1 MSIEIG
7 NQKSQNSILLA
18 AAMGGILSF
27 AAACGESD
35 KYKNATPPA
44 TDDKKEVA
52 KELSLAEFTE
62 ICDARG
68 GLVETHMVCG
78 QTNTCA
84 GISYNKYSKK
94 TLDHTCAAK
103 NGCGGMSCVD
113 LAKETTEQAAKT
125 GSEIY
130 TASCAGCHT
139 GEMSAL
145 APVFKVFIKAGAS
158 DSEKA
163 ALQTLATN
171 RTETARINLI
181 AFGTKGLNDN
191 GRHYSNMPAYYKRMS
206 VNEIKKV
213 AEFVGTMSVTVE
225 EFPVLGQ

>member
-1 MSIEIG
+1 MD
-7 NQKSQNSILLA
+7 
-18 AAMGGILSF
+18 F
-27 AAACGESD
+27 
-35 KYKNATPPA
+35 
-44 TDDKKEVA
+44 
-52 KELSLAEFTE
+52 
-62 ICDARG
+62 
-68 GLVETHMVCG
+68 
-78 QTNTCA
+78 
-84 GISYNKYSKK
+84 
-94 TLDHTCAAK
+94 
-103 NGCGGMSCVD
+103 
-113 LAKETTEQAAKT
+113 AKETPEQAAKT

-130 TASCAGCHT
+130 TASCASCHT
-139 GEMSAL
+139 GEMTGL

-158 DSEKA
+158 DTEKA

>member
-1 MSIEIG
+1 MNVE
-7 NQKSQNSILLA
+7 NASQRNSNGILLA
-18 AAMGGILSF
+18 AAMGGVF
-27 AAACGESD
+27 AFTAACGESD
-35 KYKNATPPA
+35 KYKNATPPV
-44 TDDKKEVA
+44 KKGSEA

-62 ICDARG
+62 TCDARG

-94 TLDHTCAAK
+94 LLEHDCAAK
-103 NGCGGMSCVD
+103 NNCGGMSCVD
-113 LAKETTEQAAKT
+113 LAKETPAQAEKT

-145 APVFKVFIKAGAS
+145 APVFKVFIKAGS
-158 DSEKA
+158 SEEDKA
-163 ALQTLATN
+163 ALQTLSTN

-206 VNEIKKV
+206 VGEIKRV
-213 AEFVGTMSVTVE
+213 AEYLSTMDVLVE